1 VIDQIGI
8 QRPYS
13 SLFTFVSFVFE
24 IMWLLNKQGS
34 TGKSNVFLAMNPDGR
49 GGILKQTLTFIIL
62 AHALLYIDVYASTVN
77 LLL

>member
-1 VIDQIGI
+1 
-8 QRPYS
+8 
-13 SLFTFVSFVFE
+13 
-24 IMWLLNKQGS
+24 MWLLNKQGS